1 MGAYITIW
9 GGQGMRRKLRRTFRG
24 RGFYL
29 LAGTLCATVVIVMA
43 ACCTISL
50 LTIGRATQQESR
62 ALDSAI
68 TAFDLYQQERSPV
81 NNSASDA
88 ASQLDADGALTR
100 LAANPEDTALREQI
114 ARRLGAFEHAHVGD
128 VQSTYVVLENAA
140 GGDGFALGS
149 SSAVEDARSREERLT
164 QIDLADLTSSGKATT
179 RLSSGDGPAW
189 SVSVLPYADGVSIVV
204 FYHMP
209 EVPNVDVLE
218 PIADIVETYFVD
230 AAGTRIALG
239 ADAYRDAIDVDVAMN
254 SPSDRGIVDVTHN
267 GQTYREYFHKPT
279 ENGQAFVL
287 IVPDVAQAA
296 YHQFALVIVVAT
308 IVLIALGCAAGLYLT
323 NRIYEPLQDI
333 IAKLAPG
340 GRDVQDEFKL
350 IGFAL
355 DAMEN
360 RLSEQDELVGEFHLM
375 RLLRGRAT
383 LAEEGAGFFFAEPN
397 REVSLAIVRTDEQEK
412 GQSGTPREVSRLRD
426 LVRGYLEASWR
437 AYALCEESG
446 FVLAV
451 IDAQGGGIA
460 PLLAGLLTH
469 AQENGTLISV
479 FASNVH
485 AGATKLSLCYREAI
499 SALEEGTR
507 KRAFN
512 KVVRCDVPSGG
523 GSAASG
529 DDPALPGLKSSA
541 NATKAV
547 AASSDLLAY
556 VQANYRD
563 PALTAALVAER
574 FGMSR
579 TAVSRAFAQACP
591 NGGFLGYL
599 HGLRLDKAEELLRTS
614 QLSIP
619 DIATSVGYGTVLT
632 MTRAFKRYRDTT
644 PGAYRKGS
652 EQ

>member
-1 MGAYITIW
+1 
-9 GGQGMRRKLRRTFRG
+9 MRRKLRRTFRG

-68 TAFDLYQQERSPV
+68 TAFDLYQQERSPL
-81 NNSASDA
+81 NNSVSDA
-88 ASQLDADGALTR
+88 ASQLDVNGALTR
-100 LAANPEDTALREQI
+100 LAANPEDTVLREQI

-128 VQSTYVVLENAA
+128 VESAYVILENAT
-140 GGDGFALGS
+140 GGDGFVLGS
-149 SSAVEDARSREERLT
+149 SSAVEDARCREERLT
-164 QIDLADLTSSGKATT
+164 QIDLEDLTSSGQATT
-179 RLSSGDGPAW
+179 RLSPGDGPAW
-189 SVSVLPYADGVSIVV
+189 SVCVLPYADGVSIVA

-239 ADAYRDAIDVDVAMN
+239 TDAYRDAIDIDVVMN

-296 YHQFALVIVVAT
+296 YHQFAFVIVVAT
-308 IVLIALGCAAGLYLT
+308 IVLITLGCAAGLYLT

-340 GRDVQDEFKL
+340 DRDVQDEFKL

-360 RLSEQDELVGEFHLM
+360 RLSEQDELVSEFHLM
-375 RLLRGRAT
+375 RLLRGRAS
-383 LAEEGAGFFFAEPN
+383 LAEEGSGFFFAEPS
-397 REVSLAIVRTDEQEK
+397 REVALAIVRADEQRDSQAA
-412 GQSGTPREVSRLRD
+412 QSHETSQLAD
-426 LVRGYLEASWR
+426 LVRIYLEGSGR
-437 AYALCEESG
+437 ACMLCEESG
-446 FVLAV
+446 FVFAV
-451 IDAQGGGIA
+451 IDAQGGGM
-460 PLLAGLLTH
+460 PPLFSGLLAH
-469 AQENGTLISV
+469 AQEQGVLVSV

-485 AGATKLSLCYREAI
+485 AGAAKLSLCYREAI
-499 SALEEGTR
+499 AALEEGTH
-507 KRAFN
+507 KRTFN
-512 KVVRCDVPSGG
+512 KVVRYSGPTTGSPTTSEGEALQTGNTETSVG
-523 GSAASG
+523 GPATGVNAA
-529 DDPALPGLKSSA
+529 
-541 NATKAV
+541 
-547 AASSDLLAY
+547 DLLAY

-579 TAVSRAFAQACP
+579 AGVSRAFAQTCP
-591 NGGFLGYL
+591 SGGFLGYL
-599 HGLRLDKAEELLRTS
+599 HGLRLDKAEELLRTT

-619 DIATSVGYGTVLT
+619 EVAASVGYGSALT

>member
-1 MGAYITIW
+1 
-9 GGQGMRRKLRRTFRG
+9 MRRKLHRTFRG

-29 LAGTLCATVVIVMA
+29 LAGTLCATVIIVMA

-62 ALDSAI
+62 TLDSAI
-68 TAFDLYQQERSPV
+68 TAFDLYQQERSPL
-81 NNSASDA
+81 NNSVSDA
-88 ASQLDADGALTR
+88 ASQLDVNGALTR
-100 LAANPEDTALREQI
+100 LAANPEDTVLREQI

-128 VQSTYVVLENAA
+128 VESAYVILENAT
-140 GGDGFALGS
+140 GGDGFVLGS
-149 SSAVEDARSREERLT
+149 SSAVEDARCREERLT
-164 QIDLADLTSSGKATT
+164 QIDLEDLTSSGQATT
-179 RLSSGDGPAW
+179 RLSPGDGPAW
-189 SVSVLPYADGVSIVV
+189 SVCVLPYADGVSIVA

-239 ADAYRDAIDVDVAMN
+239 TDAYRDAIDIDVVMN

-296 YHQFALVIVVAT
+296 YHQFAFVIVVAT
-308 IVLIALGCAAGLYLT
+308 IVLITLGCAAGLYLT

-360 RLSEQDELVGEFHLM
+360 RLSEQDELVSEFHLM
-375 RLLRGRAT
+375 RLLRGRAS
-383 LAEEGAGFFFAEPN
+383 LAEEGSEFFFAEPS
-397 REVSLAIVRTDEQEK
+397 REVALTIVRADEQR
-412 GQSGTPREVSRLRD
+412 GSQAAQSHETSQLAD
-426 LVRGYLEASWR
+426 LVRIYLEGSGR
-437 AYALCEESG
+437 AYTLCEESG
-446 FVLAV
+446 FVFAV
-451 IDAQGGGIA
+451 IDAQGGGV
-460 PLLAGLLTH
+460 PPLFSGLLAH
-469 AQENGTLISV
+469 AQEQGTLVSV

-485 AGATKLSLCYREAI
+485 AGAAKLSLCYREAMA
-499 SALEEGTR
+499 ALEEGTH
-507 KRAFN
+507 KRTFN
-512 KVVRCDVPSGG
+512 KVVRYSGPTSGSPTTSGG
-523 GSAASG
+523 EAVQAGSAEPNAG
-529 DDPALPGLKSSA
+529 GPATGV
-541 NATKAV
+541 NAA
-547 AASSDLLAY
+547 DLLAY

-563 PALTAALVAER
+563 PSLTAALVAER

-579 TAVSRAFAQACP
+579 AGVSRAFAQACP
-591 NGGFLGYL
+591 DGGFLGYL
-599 HGLRLDKAEELLRTS
+599 HGLRLNKAEELLRTT
-614 QLSIP
+614 QLPIP
-619 DIATSVGYGTVLT
+619 DIASSVGYGSALT
-632 MTRAFKRYRDTT
+632 MTRAFKRYRGTT